1 MKNRL
6 FYILAASLAL
16 VAILLGLTGSFVLAD
31 EEAGGTAAQDRLV
44 GMLVTSEY
52 LDLFDAEGY
61 FNDHAGELM
70 NGGVIEGD
78 TSAYQGRLYATLVE
92 ESYTDEAGNAHT
104 QKKYTFDGVDGIEY
118 LYARMGDG
126 QGSYFATYG
135 DEAVADGHSYFNITD
150 EGDDVKLEGVIY
162 VDSSSAGMIH
172 FFNPIYQAADG
183 SIYAVAGSSISS
195 DVNGGEGD
203 AYSQAISATYTE
215 SSTYTET
222 VNGKVVTDSTSVKI
236 TISIMFT
243 PTRIR
248 VVQFDAQGGVL
259 ASDEYLP
266 GALPESIAPQKSAA
280 YIVVETYKTAPDGIA
295 IISRTLY
302 EQDDESMETF
312 HARADG
318 ICVKQFTALVW
329 GN

>member
-16 VAILLGLTGSFVLAD
+16 AAILLGLTGSFVLAD
-31 EEAGGTAAQDRLV
+31 EEAGGAAAQDRLV

-52 LDLFDAEGY
+52 LDLFDAESY
-61 FNDHAGELM
+61 FNDHAAELM
-70 NGGVIEGD
+70 NGGGVIEGD

-118 LYARMGDG
+118 FYTRMRDG
-126 QGSYFATYG
+126 QSSYFASYG
-135 DEAVADGHSYFNITD
+135 DEAVADGHSYFSYMD

-162 VDSSSAGMIH
+162 VDPSSAGMIY
-172 FFNPIYQAADG
+172 FFNPVYQAADG
-183 SIYAVAGSSISS
+183 SIYAVAGSRISS
-195 DVNGGEGD
+195 DGYGSEGESC
-203 AYSQAISATYTE
+203 SQTI

-222 VNGKVVTDSTSVKI
+222 VNGKAATDSTSVKI

-259 ASDEYLP
+259 AGDEYLP
-266 GALPESIAPQKSAA
+266 GALPESIAPQRSAA
-280 YIVVETYKTAPDGIA
+280 YIVVETYKTAPDGTVIIA
-295 IISRTLY
+295 RALY
-302 EQDDESMETF
+302 EQDDESIETF

>member
-1 MKNRL
+1 MMTMKNKL

-31 EEAGGTAAQDRLV
+31 EEAGGAAAQDRLV

-52 LDLFDAEGY
+52 LDLFDAESY
-61 FNDHAGELM
+61 FNDHAAELM
-70 NGGVIEGD
+70 NGGIIEGD

-118 LYARMGDG
+118 FYARMEDG
-126 QGSYFATYG
+126 QGSYSAAYG
-135 DEAVADGHSYFNITD
+135 DEAVADGHNYFNFSD
-150 EGDDVKLEGVIY
+150 DGDDVKLEGVIY
-162 VDSSSAGMIH
+162 VDPSSAGMIH

-195 DVNGGEGD
+195 DVNGSEGE
-203 AYSQAISATYTE
+203 AYSQTI

-236 TISIMFT
+236 TIGIMFT

-248 VVQFDAQGGVL
+248 VVQFDAQGGIL
-259 ASDEYLP
+259 AGDEYLP
-266 GALPESIAPQKSAA
+266 GALPESIAPQRSAA
-280 YIVVETYKTAPDGIA
+280 YIVVETYKTAPDGTVIV
-295 IISRTLY
+295 SRTLY

-329 GN
+329 GE